1 MSATVPLLG
10 LETEYGIVRD
20 EVDSY
25 DVVEESMRLVR
36 RCEMKS
42 EFGNWAYSRERSHQD
57 MRGFTVTSLAQDD
70 EEDAFCA
77 EDKKRSYSYWEMKSD
92 RVLENGARFYNDHTH
107 PEYSTPECGSVFQL
121 VAHDLAG
128 ERIVAECARLR
139 NLDCES
145 NNEPGSVQ
153 IFKNNTD
160 YIGHSY
166 GTHDNYLIA
175 RRLPFE
181 HWVKRLVPF
190 LVTRQLYAGAGKV
203 GTELRNDNSFSGLQL
218 TQRSDFIETVL
229 SIETMTQR
237 PIINTRDEPHATA
250 NKHRRLHLILG
261 DANMSPYATA
271 LKVGATRLVLTLIGE
286 EKISLP
292 VELKNPVNDV
302 KSISRNHTGTVLL
315 QRAEGGTITPLE
327 IQESYLEAVEKNLS
341 GQCKEWDWVIREWT
355 RTLDELRYHPEKLA
369 DRIDWAIKKDIFTR
383 FIESENVSWDDPWI
397 KSLDLEYHNLDP
409 ERGLYRGLEQSGGVV
424 PMFSEDEVIRAVK
437 QPPEDTRALVRGL
450 AVTHGTGKIKNIH
463 WTGIE
468 FTDGG
473 FIDLSKIVTSADVEH
488 LLSSKK
494 EQYPWL

>member
-1 MSATVPLLG
+1 MSATIPLLG
-10 LETEYGIVRD
+10 IETEYGIIRD
-20 EVDSY
+20 EVDNY

-57 MRGFTVTSLAQDD
+57 MRGFNVRSLAQDE
-70 EEDAFCA
+70 EEDAFCV
-77 EDKKRSYSYWEMKSD
+77 EDRKRPYSYWEMKSD

-107 PEYSTPECGSVFQL
+107 PEYSTPECSSVFQL

-128 ERIVAECARLR
+128 ERIVFECARLR
-139 NLDCES
+139 NQDD
-145 NNEPGSVQ
+145 EPGRVC

-166 GTHDNYLIA
+166 GTHDNYLIS

-181 HWVKRLVPF
+181 NWVERLVPF

-203 GTELRNDNSFSGLQL
+203 GSELRNDHSFSGLQL
-218 TQRSDFIETVL
+218 AQRSDFIETVL

-237 PIINTRDEPHATA
+237 PIINTRDEPHATQD
-250 NKHRRLHLILG
+250 KYRRLHLILG

-271 LKVGATRLVLTLIGE
+271 LKVGTTRLILTLIGE
-286 EKISLP
+286 DKLKLP
-292 VELKNPVNDV
+292 VTLENPVEDI
-302 KSISRNHTGTVLL
+302 KAISHDLTGTIALK
-315 QRAEGGTITPLE
+315 RTNGKTITSLE
-327 IQESYLEAVEKNLS
+327 IQEFYLEIADKNLS
-341 GQCKEWDWVIREWT
+341 GQCKESDWIIREWA
-355 RTLDELRYHPEKLA
+355 RTLDELKHYPEKLA

-383 FIESENVSWDDPWI
+383 FIESEGVSWDDPWI
-397 KSLDLEYHNLDP
+397 KSLDLEYHNIDP
-409 ERGLYRGLEQSGGVV
+409 ERGLYRGLEQTGDLYS
-424 PMFSEDEVIRAVK
+424 MFSKDEVQQAIK

-450 AVTHGTGKIKNIH
+450 AVKHGTNKIKNIH

-468 FTDGG
+468 FTDGA
-473 FIDLSKIVTSADVEH
+473 FIDLSQTITSADLEH
-488 LLSSKK
+488 LINSKK

>member
-1 MSATVPLLG
+1 MSLTVPLLG

-20 EVDSY
+20 EVENY
-25 DVVEESMRLVR
+25 DVVEESMQLVR

-42 EFGNWAYSRERSHQD
+42 EFCNWAYSRERSHRD
-57 MRGFTVTSLAQDD
+57 MRGFNVTSLAQDE
-70 EEDAFCA
+70 EEDTFCA
-77 EDKKRSYSYWEMKSD
+77 EDSKRPYSYWEMKSD

-128 ERIVAECARLR
+128 ERIVFECARLR
-139 NLDCES
+139 NQDGEA
-145 NNEPGSVQ
+145 GHVQ
-153 IFKNNTD
+153 VFKNNTD

-166 GTHDNYLIA
+166 GTHDNYLIS

-181 HWVKRLVPF
+181 HWVDRLIPF

-203 GTELRNDNSFSGLQL
+203 GTELRYDHSFSGLQL
-218 TQRSDFIETVL
+218 SQRSDFIETEL

-237 PIINTRDEPHATA
+237 PIINTRDEPHATQD
-250 NKHRRLHLILG
+250 KYRRLHLILG

-271 LKVGATRLVLTLIGE
+271 LKVGTTRLILALIGE
-286 EKISLP
+286 EKLLLP
-292 VELKNPVNDV
+292 VVLDNPVNDI
-302 KSISRNHTGTVLL
+302 KTISRDNTGTAALR
-315 QRAEGGTITPLE
+315 RADGGTITPLE
-327 IQESYLEAVEKNLS
+327 IQESYLEAVEKSFS
-341 GQCKEWDWVIREWT
+341 GQCKEWDWVIWEWA
-355 RTLDELRYHPEKLA
+355 RTLDELKHHPEKLG

-383 FIESENVSWDDPWI
+383 FIESEGVDWEDSWV

-409 ERGLYRGLEQSGGVV
+409 ERGLYRGLEQAGDVYS
-424 PMFSEDEVIRAVK
+424 MFSEDEVLLAVR

-450 AVTHGTGKIKNIH
+450 AVTHGTGRIKNIH

-473 FIDLSKIVTSADVEH
+473 FLDLSQIVSSADVEH
-488 LLSSKK
+488 LRNSKK
-494 EQYPWL
+494 EQFQWL

>member
-20 EVDSY
+20 EVESY

-42 EFGNWAYSRERSHQD
+42 EFGNWAYSRESSHQD
-57 MRGFTVTSLAQDD
+57 MRGFNVSSLAQDE
-70 EEDAFCA
+70 EEDSFCA
-77 EDKKRSYSYWEMKSD
+77 EDSKRPYSYWEMKSD

-121 VAHDLAG
+121 VTHDLAG
-128 ERIVAECARLR
+128 ERIVAECVRLR
-139 NLDCES
+139 NQDG
-145 NNEPGSVQ
+145 EPGRVQ
-153 IFKNNTD
+153 VFKNNTD

-166 GTHDNYLIA
+166 GTHDNYLIS

-181 HWVKRLVPF
+181 YWVERLVPF

-203 GTELRNDNSFSGLQL
+203 GTELRHDHSFSGLQL
-218 TQRSDFIETVL
+218 AQRSDFIETVL

-250 NKHRRLHLILG
+250 EKHRRLHLILG

-271 LKVGATRLVLTLIGE
+271 LKVGTTRLVLTLIGE
-286 EKISLP
+286 EKLSLP
-292 VELKNPVNDV
+292 AALALKDPVSDI
-302 KSISRNHTGTVLL
+302 KTISRDHTGTVLL
-315 QRAEGGTITPLE
+315 QRADGGTITSLE
-327 IQESYLEAVEKNLS
+327 IQELYLEVVEKNLA
-341 GQCKEWDWVIREWT
+341 GQCKEWDWIIREWT
-355 RTLDELRYHPEKLA
+355 RTLDELKHHPEKLA

-383 FIESENVSWDDPWI
+383 FMESEGVGWEDPWI
-397 KSLDLEYHNLDP
+397 KSLDLEYHNLDL
-409 ERGLYRGLEQSGGVV
+409 ERGLYRGLEQTGDVYS
-424 PMFSEDEVIRAVK
+424 MFSEDEILRAVK

-450 AVTHGTGKIKNIH
+450 AVTHGAGKIKNIH

-473 FIDLSKIVTSADVEH
+473 FIDLSQIVTSADVEH
-488 LLSSKK
+488 LLNSRK
-494 EQYPWL
+494 EQFKWL